1 MRRIF
6 KKFADDQSGAVTVD
20 WVILTASIIGLT
32 VILAGIVTDS
42 VDDVV
47 AYILIKLAS

>member
-1 MRRIF
+1 MRQIF

-20 WVILTASIIGLT
+20 WVILTALIIGLT

-47 AYILIKLAS
+47 SYILIKLAS